1 MEIWILFGA
10 QLRNRFSFCGGAWMN
25 DLISIIVPI
34 YKAERYLSNCIDSIL
49 SQSYQNIQIILVDDG
64 SPDSCPSICDR
75 YAENEERIKVI
86 HQANQ
91 GVSIAR
97 NIGLNMAKGSSYIG
111 FVDSDDWVEPN
122 MFETLLSLIKRY
134 GAQIAMCGYM
144 LDSDTNIL
152 RDGVAVEGVYNKIEA
167 LEHIIKVGKFNGFLC
182 NKLFK
187 ASFFD
192 DIKLQEDIFYC
203 EDLLAS
209 VQCFLK
215 ADRVAYTMQ
224 PYYHYRVVDDSLTKK
239 LTMNTLTSFKARDTI
254 ISLLPPALSSIE
266 KAYYASSV
274 SEMLCWAYE
283 EKNIDAILFL
293 KRLRKRYIKEFFS
306 QSSLF
311 QYRTVFKLVGTV
323 LCPDFFCPIW
333 NVVKK
338 CINGA

>member
-1 MEIWILFGA
+1 MGIWILLGA
-10 QLRNRFSFCGGAWMN
+10 QLRNRFSFCGGDRMD
-25 DLISIIVPI
+25 DLISIIVPV
-34 YKAERYLSNCIDSIL
+34 YKAEKYLSNCIDSIL
-49 SQSYQNIQIILVDDG
+49 AQSYQNIQIILIDDG

-86 HQANQ
+86 HQTNQ
-91 GVSIAR
+91 GVSISR
-97 NIGLNMAKGSSYIG
+97 NIGINMAKESSYIG
-111 FVDSDDWVEPN
+111 FVDSDDWIEPN
-122 MFETLLSLIKRY
+122 MFETLLALIKRY
-134 GAQIAMCGYM
+134 EAQIAMCGYT
-144 LDSDTNIL
+144 LNSDTDIL
-152 RDGVAVEGVYNKIEA
+152 DDDVDGEGVYTNIEA
-167 LEHIIKVGKFNGFLC
+167 LEHIIKAGKFNGFLC

-187 ASFFD
+187 SSFFD

-215 ADRVAYTMQ
+215 ADRVAYTIQ

-239 LTMNTLTSFKARDTI
+239 LTMNTLTSFKARDII

-283 EKNIDAILFL
+283 EKNTDAILFL
-293 KRLRKRYIKEFFS
+293 KNLRKRYIKEFFS
-306 QSSLF
+306 QRSLF
-311 QYRTVFKLVGTV
+311 QYRIVFKLMGTA